1 MCYVWFPVL
10 YDFILSCC
18 LDEQFPRLN
27 RQARTH
33 LANVSLKVASF
44 QELNDCLHVF
54 EWTSVK
60 CSYINNLGYTLFEWM
75 LH

>member
-1 MCYVWFPVL
+1 MTSFSHVVWMSSSQDL
-10 YDFILSCC
+10 
-18 LDEQFPRLN
+18 

-33 LANVSLKVASF
+33 LANVKVASF
-44 QELNDCLHVF
+44 QEMNDCLHVL

-60 CSYINNLGYTLFEWM
+60 WSYINNLGYTLFEWM